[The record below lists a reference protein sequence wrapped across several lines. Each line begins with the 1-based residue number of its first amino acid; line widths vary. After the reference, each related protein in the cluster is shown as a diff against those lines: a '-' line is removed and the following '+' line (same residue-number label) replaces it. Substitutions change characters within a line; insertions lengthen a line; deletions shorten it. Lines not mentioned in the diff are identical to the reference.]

1 MYNDKENIMRND
13 LVNGL
18 ICSNVGSPIRDDII
32 IALNSKEMQL
42 AMDKNPDSMNASW
55 DLMCKS
61 VQSRNGQGIKNCVN
75 VDFIRING
83 VDKPFH

>member
-1 MYNDKENIMRND
+1 MGNINLKQSM
-13 LVNGL
+13 VNGL
-18 ICSNVGSPIRDDII
+18 ICSH
-32 IALNSKEMQL
+32 IAEEFKGAELLIPLNSKEMQL

-83 VDKPFH
+83 VDNPFH

>member
-1 MYNDKENIMRND
+1 MMGNINLKKSM
-13 LVNGL
+13 VNGL
-18 ICSNVGSPIRDDII
+18 ICSH
-32 IALNSKEMQL
+32 IAEEFKGDELLIPLNSKEMQL

>member
-42 AMDKNPDSMNASW
+42 ALDKSDKQNDSW
-55 DLMCKS
+55 DLMCES
-61 VQSRNGQGIKNCVN
+61 VYNRLGIIIKDQLNISY
-75 VDFIRING
+75 IRVNG
-83 VDKPFH
+83 VDRVFH

>member
-42 AMDKNPDSMNASW
+42 ALDKSDKQNDSW
-55 DLMCKS
+55 DLMCDS
-61 VQSRNGQGIKNCVN
+61 VYNRLGIIIKDQLNISY
-75 VDFIRING
+75 IRVNG
-83 VDKPFH
+83 VDSVFH

>member
-1 MYNDKENIMRND
+1 MKEI
-13 LVNGL
+13 VNGL
-18 ICSNVGSPIRDDII
+18 ICSKVDSSSENDII
-32 IALNSKEMQL
+32 IPLNSKEMQL